1 MYRSRLQLLTTKL
14 ALENP
19 IQTETTFILNPTNQ
33 NTSMKILLFSHGKQ
47 TTGDAELYLL
57 DLIKGIKQAR
67 GESWEIYVVFPS
79 RGELWEQ
86 VHQYLSGYAFIRQP
100 WWLVRPSKNRL
111 RKRILF
117 LLEKPFTVYKIRRY
131 IRRIK
136 PDIAITNT
144 LATPIGALA
153 AQAENTPHYWL
164 IHEVP
169 ELARNLVYLFDK
181 EWCMRIVDLL
191 SQKIIVASDFMGEY
205 YTKRLHSDEKIA
217 VVYQPLNVLPM
228 RQPEAN
234 QPFTLG
240 MLGNFESNKGQH
252 IAVEALREVIKEYPE
267 THLLLIGDNNSHYAQ
282 EVKERIKE
290 YDLDRNISIVEYSI
304 LHPHDYLIQANAV
317 LVCSRFES
325 YGRIIIEALKCGLP
339 VIAPNKPFAQEFI
352 KEGYNGY
359 LYTRDDV
366 AELAWKIIDLQQ
378 ADLDKMKENA
388 LQSVKDQF
396 PGQAFAEEFISTIN
410 PTES

>member
-1 MYRSRLQLLTTKL
+1 
-14 ALENP
+14 
-19 IQTETTFILNPTNQ
+19 
-33 NTSMKILLFSHGKQ
+33 MKILLFSHGKQ

-100 WWLVRPSKNRL
+100 WWLVRPKKNGW
-111 RKRILF
+111 RKRLLF
-117 LLEKPFTVYKIRRY
+117 NIQKRNAIRQTRNYLRTVA
-131 IRRIK
+131 

-144 LATPIGALA
+144 LATPIGAWA
-153 AQAENTPHYWL
+153 AREENITHYWF
-164 IHEVP
+164 IHEIP
-169 ELARNLVYLFDK
+169 PLARNLVYLFNEGK
-181 EWCMRIVDLL
+181 SLKQVGAL
-191 SQKIIVASDFMGEY
+191 SQKIIVPSDFVGEY
-205 YTKRLHSDEKIA
+205 YKAHFPEAGKIE
-217 VVYQPLNVLPM
+217 VVYQSVDIVPPARPRVD
-228 RQPEAN
+228 
-234 QPFTLG
+234 QPFTIG
-240 MLGNFESNKGQH
+240 MLANFEPNKGQH
-252 IAVEALREVIKEYPE
+252 IAIEAFREVVKEYPD

-396 PGQAFAEEFISTIN
+396 PGQAFAEEFISIIN
-410 PTES
+410 SKKA